1 LIFVPADVQQGNGKF
16 PAARDPM
23 TTHATLRARSLGT
36 MALGA
41 MLLLAG
47 CGGGGGSG
55 ASESSGGSGGGTGP
69 QAVRYT
75 ILATNDLGMHCVDAD
90 FSVFSILP
98 PYNVVNAQVV
108 RTDSSGRPTLL
119 DDSGVAVRYSAI
131 ADANGSINSRSVG
144 KTNFWQYVARTYGAN
159 LAPGQGLKGL
169 YMPAEATSPDQ
180 TSFTWKAAD
189 TMFKAE
195 GIPIIPL
202 DDAGNHNR
210 YPLMRLTAT
219 DKTSG
224 QTLSTVDVV
233 LPVSEETTCSDCHAT
248 GGIAARSAGITWST
262 AGDLEIQ
269 SRENILLLHDGRMG
283 TSLMASRPVLC
294 AGCHYSAALDLAGTG
309 PSGAQVGKPTM
320 SSAMHAYH
328 SNKMLSPTGTPY
340 ADRWVAQG
348 GTPPAPQNQ
357 SCYLCHPGKSTQCL
371 RGAMTSAVSCQ
382 NCHGGMSAVGG
393 TMALAAGGSIDGQ
406 NDGMPRRP
414 WRDLPRCQSCHTG
427 DATNHLTLADAS
439 LMSTDGIRTLLAFNS
454 ADAAASPRAAA
465 GSRFAE
471 NANRLYRY
479 SKGHGGVACE
489 GCHNSTHA
497 IWPNPDDAHNDNVAA
512 RQVQG
517 HAGTVTECNA
527 CHGAGTLALGL
538 NGPHGMHVV
547 GDSRWRSEGGHQGF
561 AKRDRQSC
569 AACHGSDFR
578 GTPLSR
584 TAAQRSWGSRTVA
597 MGVKVGCYDCHN
609 GPNGGD

>member
-1 LIFVPADVQQGNGKF
+1 MTAH
-16 PAARDPM
+16 AAL
-23 TTHATLRARSLGT
+23 HARSFGT
-36 MALGA
+36 VALGA
-41 MLLLAG
+41 MLMLAG

-55 ASESSGGSGGGTGP
+55 SSSGPGGDPGGGSGGGSGGGTG
-69 QAVRYT
+69 QASYKIV
-75 ILATNDLGMHCVDAD
+75 ATNDLGMHCVDAD

-108 RTDSSGRPTLL
+108 RTDGTGKASLL
-119 DDSGVAVRYSAI
+119 DNLSVVLRYSAI
-131 ADANGSINSRSVG
+131 ADANGSINSHSIG
-144 KTNFWQYVARTYGAN
+144 KTNFWQYVARTYGAD
-159 LAPGQGLKGL
+159 LPPGQGLKGL

-180 TSFTWKAAD
+180 TSFTWKPSD
-189 TMFKAE
+189 TLFKAE
-195 GIPIIPL
+195 GIPIIPV

-224 QTLSTVDVV
+224 AALATLDVV

-248 GGIAARSAGITWST
+248 GSTATKAPGITWS
-262 AGDLEIQ
+262 AASNLEIQ
-269 SRENILLLHDGRMG
+269 SRENILLLHDNRMG
-283 TSLMASRPVLC
+283 TNLMASKPVLC

-328 SNKMLSPTGTPY
+328 SSKMVNAAGVPY

-348 GTPPAPQNQ
+348 GTPPSPQQQ

-371 RGAMTSAVSCQ
+371 RGAMTNAVTCQ
-382 NCHGGMSAVGG
+382 NCHGGMSPVGG
-393 TMALAAGGSIDGQ
+393 TSPLAAGGSIDGT
-406 NDGMPRRP
+406 NDGKPRRP
-414 WRDLPRCQSCHTG
+414 WMDLPRCQSCHTG
-427 DATNHLTLADAS
+427 DAVNHLTLADAS
-439 LMSTDGIRTLLAFNS
+439 LMSTDGIRTLLAFTS
-454 ADAAASPRAAA
+454 TDAAASPRAAA
-465 GSRFAE
+465 SSRFAE
-471 NANRLYRY
+471 NTGKLYRY

-497 IWPNPDDAHNDNVAA
+497 IWPNPDDAHNDNVAS

-517 HAGTVTECNA
+517 HAGTITECSA

-547 GDSRWRSEGGHQGF
+547 GDPRWRNEGGHQGP
-561 AKRDRQSC
+561 AKQNRQAC
-569 AACHGSDFR
+569 AACHGADFR
-578 GTPLSR
+578 GTPLSK
-584 TAAQRSWGSRTVA
+584 TAAQRTWGSRTVA
-597 MGVKVGCYDCHN
+597 MGVQVGCYDCHN